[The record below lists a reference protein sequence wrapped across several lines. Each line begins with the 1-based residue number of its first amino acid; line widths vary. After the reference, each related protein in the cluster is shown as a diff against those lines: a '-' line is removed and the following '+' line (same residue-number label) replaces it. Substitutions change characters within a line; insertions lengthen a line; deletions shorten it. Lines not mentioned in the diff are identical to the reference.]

1 MSDNNNK
8 LKCAEYTC
16 HGKSCVLLSWE
27 LLNIT
32 QDNLHKNIAT
42 EEVTCDT
49 LFKQLA
55 AVQVHLSQK

>member
-8 LKCAEYTC
+8 LKCAEYTH

-27 LLNIT
+27 LLNMT
-32 QDNLHKNIAT
+32 QDNLCEDIAT
-42 EEVTCDT
+42 EEATCDV

-55 AVQVHLSQK
+55 AVQVCLSWK

>member
-8 LKCAEYTC
+8 LKCAECTC
-16 HGKSCVLLSWE
+16 YGKSCVSLSWE
-27 LLNIT
+27 LLNMT
-32 QDNLHKNIAT
+32 QDNLHKDVAA
-42 EEVTCDT
+42 EKATCDI